1 MFKIRKKKN
10 ALNEKLDRINELL
23 TKSKLEEISNIIGNK
38 KQILIRNFLAG
49 ISKGVGIG
57 IGFTII
63 TAILIIILQQIV
75 KLNIPIIGQ
84 FVSDIIDIVEQ
95 TKWN

>member
-1 MFKIRKKKN
+1 MFGERKKKN
-10 ALNEKLDRINELL
+10 ILNEKLDQVNELL
-23 TKSKLEEISNIIGNK
+23 TKSKLEEISTIIGSK
-38 KQILIRNFLAG
+38 KQILVRNFLAG

-63 TAILIIILQQIV
+63 TAILILVLQQIV

-84 FVSDIIDIVEQ
+84 FVADIMDIVEQ
-95 TKWN
+95 TK

>member
-1 MFKIRKKKN
+1 MFATRKKKN
-10 ALNEKLDRINELL
+10 ILNEKLDQINELL
-23 TKSKLEEISNIIGNK
+23 TKSKLEEISSIMGNK

-63 TAILIIILQQIV
+63 TAILILVLQQVV

-84 FVSDIIDIVEQ
+84 FVADIMDIVEQ
-95 TKWN
+95 TK

>member
-1 MFKIRKKKN
+1 MFAIRKKKN
-10 ALNEKLDRINELL
+10 ILNEKLDQINELL
-23 TKSKLEEISNIIGNK
+23 TKSKLEEISSIMGNK
-38 KQILIRNFLAG
+38 KQILVRNFLAG

-63 TAILIIILQQIV
+63 TAILILVLQQVV

-84 FVSDIIDIVEQ
+84 FVADIMDIVEQ
-95 TKWN
+95 TK

>member
-10 ALNEKLDRINELL
+10 ILNEKLDQINEILI
-23 TKSKLEEISNIIGNK
+23 KSKIEEISAIIGSK
-38 KQILIRNFLAG
+38 KQILVRNFLAG

-63 TAILIIILQQIV
+63 TAILILVLQQIV
-75 KLNIPIIGQ
+75 KLNIPVIGQ
-84 FVSDIIDIVEQ
+84 FVADIMHIVEQ
-95 TKWN
+95 TK